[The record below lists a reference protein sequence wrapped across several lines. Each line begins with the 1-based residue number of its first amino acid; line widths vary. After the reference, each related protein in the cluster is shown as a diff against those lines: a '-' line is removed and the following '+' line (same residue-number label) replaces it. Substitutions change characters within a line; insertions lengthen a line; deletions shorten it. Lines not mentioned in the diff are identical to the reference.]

1 MSKTEKEQQ
10 FPLGNYCDADE
21 RVKAMDFRIRPL
33 ADAMSVTGPAFTV
46 SSPPGQNLAIHR
58 AIAEAHPGDVL
69 VVETSG
75 DCRFG
80 PFGEILALACQHR
93 AIAGLV
99 LDGTVRDGGDIEE
112 LGFPVFCRGLAPSGT
127 RKEEPGE
134 LGGSIQCGG
143 VSVEP
148 GDIIVADRDGVIV
161 IPAAAMTDVQL
172 GLQKIADKEARIKD
186 GIAAGKTT
194 LELMGLT

>member
-1 MSKTEKEQQ
+1 MSNTGKEQQ

-21 RVKAMDFRIRPL
+21 RVKAMDFGIRPL

-58 AIAEAHPGDVL
+58 AIAKASPGDVL
-69 VVETSG
+69 VVEMSG
-75 DCRFG
+75 DCHFG

-99 LDGTVRDGGDIEE
+99 LDGTVRDGSDIEE

-134 LGGSIQCGG
+134 LGGSIHCGG
-143 VSVEP
+143 AKVEP
-148 GDIIVADRDGVIV
+148 GDLIVADRDGVIV
-161 IPAAAMTDVQL
+161 VPAAAIADVQL
-172 GLQKIADKEARIKD
+172 GLQKIAEKETRIKD

>member
-93 AIAGLV
+93 AIAGLDHQRHA
-99 LDGTVRDGGDIEE
+99 LAFGEFDRGSDQRWQGIPGALGDIPFFGTV
-112 LGFPVFCRGLAPSGT
+112 PAPQD
-127 RKEEPGE
+127 
-134 LGGSIQCGG
+134 L
-143 VSVEP
+143 
-148 GDIIVADRDGVIV
+148 
-161 IPAAAMTDVQL
+161 L
-172 GLQKIADKEARIKD
+172 FL
-186 GIAAGKTT
+186 
-194 LELMGLT
+194 